1 MSNIEL
7 NLFKDEVLNEIREM
21 EKKFLSE
28 LSKKNFEHTIN
39 YETFSEKVNSILE
52 SNRLMIESITNQKLH
67 FEKIN
72 KLEKETNKMDQN
84 IITHEVRINNILNDI
99 NKMTSTYD
107 KLISSNLI
115 IPGYIGPGCPFKSFA
130 DFVISSVNE
139 FKNFKDEKENIK
151 RLNSE
156 LKTKIDVIVKNLTNF
171 IEFNANR
178 CKSYTDSKEKDVNLK
193 LENKFQLYDEKTL
206 ENNKKIFNKQI
217 KIEEQLKDIGLEI
230 DKFYDVK
237 EDINSLIKQ
246 KFEKVN
252 EKEEEINKR
261 LINAIYEVKGLTEQM
276 KNIYSKIEN
285 MDKNS
290 NLKFEEQDKIN
301 QRIFKLS
308 KSNNFNSHNNKNNNF
323 ELKKITNEKIELS
336 KKNGLPPPNLA
347 DSLTAN
353 NNIITNIDKSKIF
366 KNEKIS
372 STLFSNLKPEDR
384 KVETFNTEDKI
395 SNDISMK
402 SLSNRKD
409 KDIDYIRNIIE
420 TSVSRS
426 SRKPTDLFPKRKI
439 SVNEIKERMNK
450 KHKTNKSNIYINLK
464 GNKKKIIFDNEV
476 KDELTNIEHIDKN
489 AQIKVKS
496 KNKTAKKLA
505 ALNYENSYFVK
516 TNNEFFKNAPK
527 IMVNKET
534 YTRYMSSSKNENKN
548 EILKQRNKYDVD
560 YKKEFIRNIKTENS
574 VYDVSKKIQS
584 SNRSINPIDCNL
596 INLNLQDLPSNTKK
610 NQNEDDDDSNH
621 NLSFEFRQ
629 SKKKASKSND
639 TKNQIK
645 VLPFGK
651 TTNTFFKKNNKL

>member
-1 MSNIEL
+1 MSDTEL

-21 EKKFLSE
+21 EKKFLNE
-28 LSKKNFEHTIN
+28 LSQKNFEHTIN
-39 YETFSEKVNSILE
+39 YEAFSEKVNSILE
-52 SNRLMIESITNQKLH
+52 SNRLMIESITNQKIH

-84 IITHEVRINNILNDI
+84 IITHEVRINNILNNI

-115 IPGYIGPGCPFKSFA
+115 ISGYIGPGCPFKSFA
-130 DFVISSVNE
+130 DFVISSVTE

-193 LENKFQLYDEKTL
+193 LENKFQLYDEKTI

-217 KIEEQLKDIGLEI
+217 KFEEQLKDIGLEI

-276 KNIYSKIEN
+276 KLIYSKIEN

-290 NLKFEEQDKIN
+290 NLKFEEQNKIN

-308 KSNNFNSHNNKNNNF
+308 KSNNFNLYNNKNNNF
-323 ELKKITNEKIELS
+323 EFKKITNEKIELS
-336 KKNGLPPPNLA
+336 KKKGLPPNLI

-353 NNIITNIDKSKIF
+353 NNNNITNIDKSKIF

-372 STLFSNLKPEDR
+372 STLFPNLKPEDR

-420 TSVSRS
+420 ISVSRS
-426 SRKPTDLFPKRKI
+426 SKKPTDLFPKRKI
-439 SVNEIKERMNK
+439 SVNEIKEKRNK
-450 KHKTNKSNIYINLK
+450 KNKSNIYINLK
-464 GNKKKIIFDNEV
+464 GNKKKIIFDSEV
-476 KDELTNIEHIDKN
+476 KDELTNIEHIDTN
-489 AQIKVKS
+489 AQIKAKS
-496 KNKTAKKLA
+496 KNKAAKKLV

-534 YTRYMSSSKNENKN
+534 YTRYMSSNKNENKK
-548 EILKQRNKYDVD
+548 EILKQRNKIDVD

-574 VYDVSKKIQS
+574 IYDVTNKIQS

-596 INLNLQDLPSNTKK
+596 INLNLQDLPSNIKK

-651 TTNTFFKKNNKL
+651 TTNTFFKKK